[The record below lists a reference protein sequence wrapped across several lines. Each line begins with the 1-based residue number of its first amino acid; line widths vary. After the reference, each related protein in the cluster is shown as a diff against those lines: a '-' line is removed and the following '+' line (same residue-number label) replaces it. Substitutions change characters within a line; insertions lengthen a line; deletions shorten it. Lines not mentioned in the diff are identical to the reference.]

1 MDAPTWIAAV
11 ARGGPH
17 PLSANDRLLAHTTPV
32 YVDVAGRR
40 VARAADAA
48 WCLGFLDRLEALATA
63 HGSFDGRSRDRQL
76 GDLVA
81 VIEEARSFYRG
92 VAGPQRLPDPPVSTN
107 HWCGVG
113 RIRHDRTVLADLWPL
128 YGLTISTPRLELRL
142 PHEEELAALAQLAA
156 DGVHRADERPFL
168 TPWTDGS
175 GEDRARSVLQGHWGQ
190 LAEWNV
196 AAWSLG
202 LAVFSDRQPL
212 GKVTLRARDFAVV
225 REVTTSSWLGIAHHG
240 KGYGTEA
247 RVASALAGLRPPRR
261 ARGAHRGL
269 PGQHASQG
277 VSRKLGYEA
286 DGISVDARDGEALVS
301 DRLRLTRQ
309 KWTQQER
316 PTVRVGGMA
325 ACRRCSAF
333 EALRGGQRD
342 VGHPRSGGTATY
354 A

>member
-1 MDAPTWIAAV
+1 M
-11 ARGGPH
+11 
-17 PLSANDRLLAHTTPV
+17 
-32 YVDVAGRR
+32 
-40 VARAADAA
+40 
-48 WCLGFLDRLEALATA
+48 
-63 HGSFDGRSRDRQL
+63 
-76 GDLVA
+76 
-81 VIEEARSFYRG
+81 
-92 VAGPQRLPDPPVSTN
+92 
-107 HWCGVG
+107 
-113 RIRHDRTVLADLWPL
+113 LADLWPL

-225 REVTTSSWLGIAHHG
+225 REVTTSSWLGIEHQG

-247 RVASALAGLRPPRR
+247 RVALLSLAFDHLDARAALTEVF
-261 ARGAHRGL
+261 
-269 PGQHASQG
+269 QDNHASQR

-325 ACRRCSAF
+325 ACRPMF
-333 EALRGGQRD
+333 GI
-342 VGHPRSGGTATY
+342 
-354 A
+354 